1 MRSQDRSL
9 PSAPGFSDTLVSIM
23 ELLIWGGVFIA
34 ALVALIKGADW
45 VLDSSQKIGLAL
57 GMSPF
62 LVGVVIIGFGTSLP
76 ELVSSLFGMASGA
89 SEIPAANAV
98 GSNIANILLI
108 VGLAAIMS
116 RSALTVTKNLIDLEI
131 PLLSLVTLIFFG
143 VAYDGL
149 ITQPESIFLLL
160 AFILYLLYS
169 FFQKDPSDATSPVE
183 GRPKL
188 TMMDFILL
196 VVGFV
201 LLVGG
206 AKYLIDAV
214 LAISSAA
221 GISVGIITILAVAVG
236 TSLPELIISVKAALA
251 KNAEV
256 SIGNIFGSNIFNLL
270 LVVGGAGMMGVQR
283 LDAATVGIALP
294 MLLAT
299 TFFFV
304 ISGISNRIHV
314 WEGAF
319 YLLAY
324 TLFCA
329 KLFGFL

>member
-1 MRSQDRSL
+1 
-9 PSAPGFSDTLVSIM
+9 M
-23 ELLIWGGVFIA
+23 ELLIWGGVFVV
-34 ALVALIKGADW
+34 ALIALIKGADW

-76 ELVSSLFGMASGA
+76 ELASSIFGMLSGA
-89 SEIPAANAV
+89 SEIPAANAI
-98 GSNIANILLI
+98 GSNIANILLV
-108 VGLAAIMS
+108 VGLAAVFS
-116 RSALTVTKNLIDLEI
+116 RSVLTVTKNLIDLEI
-131 PLLSLVTLIFFG
+131 PLLSLSTLIFFG
-143 VAYDGL
+143 IAYDGV
-149 ITQPESIFLLL
+149 ITTAESLFLLA
-160 AFILYLLYS
+160 AFVLYLLYS
-169 FFQKDPSDATSPVE
+169 FFQRDSVDASSPME
-183 GRPKL
+183 RPKL
-188 TMMDFILL
+188 STLDFVMLI
-196 VVGFV
+196 VGFV

-214 LAISSAA
+214 LVISSVA
-221 GISVGIITILAVAVG
+221 GISVGVVTIFAVAVG
-236 TSLPELIISVKAALA
+236 TSLPELIVSIKAALA

-270 LVVGGAGMMGVQR
+270 LVVGGAGLFGVQR
-283 LDAATVGIALP
+283 LDAASVSLALP

-324 TLFCA
+324 ALFTA
-329 KLFGFL
+329 KLFGWV